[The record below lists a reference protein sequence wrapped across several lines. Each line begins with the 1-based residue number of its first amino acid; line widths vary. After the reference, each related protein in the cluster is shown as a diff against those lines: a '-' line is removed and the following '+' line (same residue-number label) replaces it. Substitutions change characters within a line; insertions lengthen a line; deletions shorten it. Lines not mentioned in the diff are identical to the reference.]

1 MLRKLFLLSLVFSFL
16 FVGLQAQAVEELK
29 AQKAEKQ
36 AQLDA
41 LQAEVD
47 ALQTQIETFPG
58 WKFGALGT
66 LGLNA
71 NRYSNWFGAANP
83 YSGGLDFGIGAT
95 AFANLDREKF
105 FWRNGATLNFQKGQ
119 TTEDHRENPVVPDDG
134 LSEVPTIADNL
145 GINSAYGYKLN
156 DKWALSVLG
165 DYKTTLSNINDPG
178 TLDLG
183 VGLNWTPIQDL
194 TVYFHPLNYN
204 FVFSNNELQAY
215 ESSLGLKILAQYQ
228 KALPMGI
235 AWSSNLS
242 AFVSYQDPSNF
253 SNWEWINGFGF
264 NVWRGIG
271 VGITYGLRGDM
282 QQSYNA
288 FVNDPTNVIDDG
300 TGNLVPEFS
309 VDPDASNFLNIEDVR
324 DNNSF
329 ENTVQSYILV
339 GLTYAL

>member
-1 MLRKLFLLSLVFSFL
+1 MLRKLFLLSLVFSVLSF
-16 FVGLQAQAVEELK
+16 GLHAQTVDELK

-36 AQLDA
+36 AALDA
-41 LQAEVD
+41 LQGEVD

-66 LGLNA
+66 LGFNF
-71 NRYSNWFGAANP
+71 NKYTDWYGAANP
-83 YSGGLDFGIGAT
+83 YSGGLDFGLAAT
-95 AFANLDREKF
+95 AFANNDQPKY
-105 FWRNGATLNFQKGQ
+105 FWRNGATLNFQKARTVVDH
-119 TTEDHRENPVVPDDG
+119 TTNEIVPPNGLED
-134 LSEVPTIADNL
+134 VPTIADNI

-156 DKWALSVLG
+156 EKWAISALG

-183 VGLNWTPIQDL
+183 VGLNWTPMPDL

-215 ESSLGLKILAQYQ
+215 ESSLGCKILAQYA
-228 KALPMGI
+228 KSLPMGI

-242 AFVSYQDPSNF
+242 AFVSYSDPSNF

-264 NVWRGIG
+264 NVWKGIG
-271 VGITYGLRGDM
+271 VGFTVGLRGDM
-282 QQSYNA
+282 QQSYNN
-288 FVNDPTNVIDDG
+288 FITNTG
-300 TGNLVPEFS
+300 TTDANGVFTPSFS
-309 VDPDASNFLNIEDVR
+309 VKDGDSNFLDIDKVGDE
-324 DNNSF
+324 SGF
-329 ENTVQSYILV
+329 ENKVQSYILL